1 MVKTNSLGILIP
13 RSEEDLK
20 YSPEINRVI
29 KDGVPVKKGTVLTEE
44 WLTRKRS
51 YYEELMNI
59 FSAYPDLF
67 LDKIQNPNMKTEL
80 FLYQRKLLRAFMRY
94 KDVYV
99 TAPRAFSKSFL
110 TILGLF
116 LQCVFIPG
124 TKRFIAAPF
133 KTQSASIAKEKIF
146 ELYERWPLLQKEVEG
161 CELSATPGNFGKDY
175 VEVRFKNGSILQV
188 VGTGDSGRGGRKHG
202 QILKFLLS
210 RTTLYI
216 FYF

>member
-1 MVKTNSLGILIP
+1 
-13 RSEEDLK
+13 
-20 YSPEINRVI
+20 
-29 KDGVPVKKGTVLTEE
+29 
-44 WLTRKRS
+44 
-51 YYEELMNI
+51 
-59 FSAYPDLF
+59 
-67 LDKIQNPNMKTEL
+67 
-80 FLYQRKLLRAFMRY
+80 
-94 KDVYV
+94 
-99 TAPRAFSKSFL
+99 
-110 TILGLF
+110 

-202 QILKFLLS
+202 GLIDEVRDHDGDELEKVVYPFMNVS
-210 RTTLYI
+210 RRMPDGSVNPKEPN
-216 FYF
+216 